1 MLLLAQGNALG
12 EGNALMKV
20 SRSVRA
26 IFFMRG
32 IAPRHCVRAYALGA
46 RGIFAVAQKCR
57 MYQSRRT
64 FPQGVALGSGQQ
76 LGLQPA
82 PISVAPHGLGAYF
95 IRPPRKIISQPCF
108 LVENIAVYSTNEYYL

>member
-32 IAPRHCVRAYALGA
+32 NAPCDELCLYGLRAFGAWHFCASAKMPNVLIAAYVSPGVA
-46 RGIFAVAQKCR
+46 RG
-57 MYQSRRT
+57 Y
-64 FPQGVALGSGQQ
+64 GQQ

-82 PISVAPHGLGAYF
+82 PIIALVCSPCAKHPYF
-95 IRPPRKIISQPCF
+95 PSITYWFI
-108 LVENIAVYSTNEYYL
+108 